1 MEETKDLEE
10 GLDGSNNI
18 TLSVSHKLERR
29 TDSCAWKGDNKI
41 IYEKVNY
48 LQVQKEINDVYYN
61 ETEYFSSAM
70 DILGSYIKG
79 QKIIYMESKYFCEH
93 RLIFLMLPAIF
104 LSALASVLSLSV
116 EQYKWGAVLLASVN
130 AFIAFLLSV
139 VNFLKLD
146 AASEAHKITAHQY
159 DKLQSVCEFTSGRIL
174 LFHCDRDTSDNGHK
188 KNLRKVV
195 QERILDIE
203 TKIKDIKET
212 NQFLVPRKIRYRYS
226 LIYNSNVF
234 SIIKKIENLR
244 KEKITKLKVVKNKIS
259 FLKACKEQGQ
269 CSQEINDDLE
279 KFHEIKMNYIQF
291 ILQLKSSFSVI
302 DQMFLQEV
310 ENAQIKK
317 SLWWRCCKRKKLV
330 KPEKLNNFVK
340 YILDPFKN
348 SSGTN
353 DLFFH
358 KKHTESPSLYIE
370 NHPKVKSSIFS
381 RLKF

>member
-1 MEETKDLEE
+1 MHETQDLEK
-10 GLDGSNNI
+10 GTDGSNNI
-18 TLSVSHKLERR
+18 ILKITPKFEKR
-29 TDSCAWKGDNKI
+29 TESCIWKGENKI
-41 IYEKVNY
+41 IYKKENY

-79 QKIIYMESKYFCEH
+79 QKIIYMESKYFCER

-104 LSALASVLSLSV
+104 LSAMASVLSLSID
-116 EQYKWGAVLLASVN
+116 QYKWGAIVLASVN

-146 AASEAHKITAHQY
+146 AAAEAHKISAHQY

-174 LFHCDRDTSDNGHK
+174 LFHCDRDTSGNGHN
-188 KNLRKVV
+188 KNLRKIV

-259 FLKACKEQGQ
+259 YLKACKEQGLY
-269 CSQEINDDLE
+269 SQDIDDDLD
-279 KFHEIKMNYIQF
+279 KFHAMKMNYIQF

-310 ENAQIKK
+310 ENAEIKK
-317 SLWWRCCKRKKLV
+317 SLWWRCCKRKKLI
-330 KPEKLNNFVK
+330 KPEQLNNFVK

-358 KKHTESPSLYIE
+358 KKSHESPNLYIE
-370 NHPKVKSSIFS
+370 KPPKVKSSIFS
-381 RLKF
+381 RFKF